1 MSDVLRTTA
10 AYRLRR
16 EASLCVWCGRPAA
29 LRPSGVAYAHC
40 VIHRAIDA
48 AKTDRNGRQAKLR
61 HLAAGRCY
69 ECGSFCVG
77 NPRTGKPFNLCMEH
91 RLRQAARRL
100 HQSEVFT
107 GPQRRILAVVT
118 RRMSITD
125 IRAAAKMDTQTCASV
140 VEGLV
145 TAGAMVR
152 TVKVSATR
160 GRKGFLYARV
170 AA

>member
-1 MSDVLRTTA
+1 MSEVLRTTA
-10 AYRLRR
+10 AYQRRR

-40 VIHRAIDA
+40 ATHRALDA

-77 NPRTGKPFNLCMEH
+77 NPRTGRPFNLCMEH
-91 RLRQAARRL
+91 RLRQSARRRR
-100 HQSEVFT
+100 QAEVFT
-107 GPQRRILAVVT
+107 APQRRILAVVT

-140 VEGLV
+140 VEALV
-145 TAGAMVR
+145 TAGVMLR
-152 TVKVSATR
+152 TVKTSATR